1 VGFGLEEQCIRRLC
15 KSVDG
20 LSALLNLWRTAS
32 GECMTRRDINVDG
45 VRGSKF
51 TRAVERI
58 DGEFGHC
65 IFFSECLQHEKRCNV
80 EKQEKR
86 KKK

>member
-1 VGFGLEEQCIRRLC
+1 M
-15 KSVDG
+15 DG

-51 TRAVERI
+51 ERVVERI

-65 IFFSECLQHEKRCNV
+65 MLDFVIGEAV
-80 EKQEKR
+80 EGSMR
-86 KKK
+86 KIRNMGKGKGERS